1 MRGWRIKLVFLLIV
15 YFSGFATAIY
25 CLAPAT
31 ENRSSRLFENGSAF
45 SELKSDEFAQ
55 SFNAGLHKCVD
66 FGKDAAWR
74 ASEFIKKKFE
84 EQRLS
89 KES

>member
-25 CLAPAT
+25 CLAPT
-31 ENRSSRLFENGSAF
+31 PENRSGRLFENSSAF
-45 SELKSDEFAQ
+45 SELKSAEFAQ
-55 SFNAGLHKCVD
+55 SFNASLHKCVD

-74 ASEFIKKKFE
+74 ASEFIKKKIDE
-84 EQRLS
+84 RRLGR
-89 KES
+89 ES